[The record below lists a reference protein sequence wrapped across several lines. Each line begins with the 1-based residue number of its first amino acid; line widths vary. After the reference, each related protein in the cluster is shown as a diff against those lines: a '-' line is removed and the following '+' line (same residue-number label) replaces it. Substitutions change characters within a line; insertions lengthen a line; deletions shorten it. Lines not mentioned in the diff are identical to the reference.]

1 MKIKTILAIF
11 LIAALTASSASAAKQ
26 EKGAVWASSDGKG
39 TVALFWVPAHGVW
52 PSGGWQLE
60 RVSTGR
66 STVVAKRL
74 MPGTDAEAL
83 AAIDAKEAAG
93 IRSFSDKLAAG
104 RLSAQEQALSSAVLG
119 LKAMTDF
126 TYGRALG
133 LRYVDREAGASE
145 VSYRL
150 TALDSS
156 GRPGAVLQSAKLR
169 PDQPTPLPA
178 PFTNLKAAQDN
189 GRVLLTWDMPEQNR
203 DIPTVAFSVERR
215 TADGVDTLTPKPV
228 LVIEPAD
235 RKRAAGPNFIDSKP
249 LVEAEATYLVYAV
262 DMFGRRSAAAQA
274 GVFVPDMSS
283 LVPPSQVVA
292 MAEEGRNEI
301 TWKLNQ
307 SPNTTG
313 YIVERSFLFD
323 GPYENLTPKGLRR
336 TETSFRDTDIMPGT
350 AYYYRVKS
358 VDPRGVAG
366 HPSQAAM
373 AQALGEGQ
381 PPAPEGVKAE
391 VGLNRVRITWEPVNY
406 PVAGYFIYRR
416 AGGKD
421 AWFQLNER
429 LTPEP
434 LYDEHFSEQ
443 NGATFFYRVVAVGF
457 DSKAS
462 RESREVEAV
471 LPDNLPPSPPRIRG
485 ADGSKG
491 RAAIQFVPANP
502 ESDTR
507 QFLVLRSDNERELG
521 IVISEPLAASARS
534 YEDVFVEPGRT
545 YWYRVAAVDQ
555 AGNRS
560 DTSPP
565 VAVLIGTP
573 DIPQPKKPGVSV
585 QKSPFEHVKVTLDPA
600 PFGLMSVVQVKRGG
614 SGWKTLSGPSGT
626 MTDAADAN
634 PAKGKVS
641 YRVVYQ
647 TSNGAQGNPSEPV
660 EIEIR

>member
-1 MKIKTILAIF
+1 MKIKTILAMF
-11 LIAALTASSASAAKQ
+11 LITALAAVSAFAAKQ
-26 EKGAVWASSDGKG
+26 EKGAIWASSDGKG
-39 TVALFWVPAHGVW
+39 TVLLFWVPANGIW

-60 RVSTGR
+60 RVLAGR
-66 STVVAKRL
+66 STVIAKKI
-74 MPGTDAEAL
+74 MPGADAEAL

-93 IRSFSDKLAAG
+93 IRGFSDKLAQG

-133 LRYVDREAGASE
+133 LRFVDRDAGASE

-150 TALDSS
+150 TGLDSS

-178 PFTNLKAAQDN
+178 GVTDLKAVQDN
-189 GRVLLTWDMPEQNR
+189 GRVLLAWTMPAQNQ
-203 DIPTVAFSVERR
+203 DVPSVAFLVERR
-215 TADGVDTLTPKPV
+215 TAGGTDTLTPQPV
-228 LVIEPAD
+228 LISGAAD
-235 RKRAAGPNFIDSKP
+235 RKPSSGPNFIDSKP
-249 LVEAEATYLVYAV
+249 PVEAESTYLVYAV

-274 GVFVPDMSS
+274 GVFVPDTSS

-292 MAEEGRNEI
+292 KAVEGRNEL
-301 TWKLNQ
+301 TWKQNP

-313 YIVERSFLFD
+313 YIVERAFLFD
-323 GPYENLTPKGLRR
+323 GPYENLTPRGLKR
-336 TETSFRDTDIMPGT
+336 TETSFKDTNIMPGT

-358 VDPRGVAG
+358 IDPRGVAG

-373 AQALGEGQ
+373 AQALGEGR
-381 PPAPEGVKAE
+381 PPAPEGVKAD
-391 VGLNRVRITWEPVNY
+391 VGLNRIRITWEPVKY
-406 PVAGYFIYRR
+406 PVAGYFVYRR
-416 AGGKD
+416 AADKD

-443 NGATFFYRVVAVGF
+443 NGAKFFYRVVAVGF
-457 DSKAS
+457 DSTAG

-485 ADGSKG
+485 ADGAKG
-491 RAAIQFVPANP
+491 RAVIQFVPANP

-507 QFLVLRSDNERELG
+507 QFLVLRSDNEREEG
-521 IVISEPLAASARS
+521 IVISDPLPASARS
-534 YEDVFVEPGRT
+534 YEDVFVDPGKS

-573 DIPQPKKPGVSV
+573 DIPQPKTPGVSL
-585 QKSPFEHVKVTLDPA
+585 QKSPFQHVKVTFDPA
-600 PFGLMSVVQVKRGG
+600 PFGMMSVVQVKRGG
-614 SGWKTLSGPSGT
+614 SGWKTLSGPAGT
-626 MTDAADAN
+626 MTEAADAN
-634 PAKGKVS
+634 PAQGKVS

-647 TSNGAQGNPSEPV
+647 TSNGVQGPASEPA